1 MLFGLPE
8 SAIKKLRQVFA
19 QDKRITHVWLY
30 GSRAVGREKPASDID
45 LCVEAPTLQ
54 LADLYLLESR
64 IDNLSLPWKI
74 DLSLKHQIDNPAL
87 IAHIESFGIDF
98 LKGLSIVKT

>member
-1 MLFGLPE
+1 MLCGLPE
-8 SAIKKLRQVFA
+8 SAIKKLRQVSA
-19 QDKRITHVWLY
+19 KDKRITQVWLY

-54 LADLYLLESR
+54 PADLYLLESR

-87 IAHIESFGIDF
+87 IAHIESFAIDF
-98 LKGLSIVKT
+98 LKGVSIVKT